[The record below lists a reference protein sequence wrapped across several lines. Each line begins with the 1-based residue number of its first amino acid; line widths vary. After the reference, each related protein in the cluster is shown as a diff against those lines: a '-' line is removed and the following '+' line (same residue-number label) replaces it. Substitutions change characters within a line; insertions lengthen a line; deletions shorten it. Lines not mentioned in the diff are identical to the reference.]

1 VILGATLHRLHG
13 RGELISALGFLL
25 MLQAAPVSAAA
36 FDPQEAMRLSQGVI
50 GRPVADVEFATTRG
64 ERLRL
69 SELAGRPVIVSMIYT
84 SCLHVCA
91 PTTAELR
98 RAVREARA
106 TLGPNSFAMLSI
118 GFDAR
123 NDTPERMASFARE
136 LKIDD
141 PGWYFASASAA
152 DIARL
157 SKGLGFMYA
166 PAAGGFDHLV
176 QTTIL
181 DERGRV
187 YRQIYGQSFRGAT
200 LIDPLRRI
208 RIGSSPAIEGA
219 PSMLERVRLLCTVFD
234 PKSGRY
240 RFDYSLALAGVLGV
254 LFVLTAALF
263 IGRHWRVLVRP
274 R

>member
-1 VILGATLHRLHG
+1 MTRRRGALPGTLGV
-13 RGELISALGFLL
+13 LL
-25 MLQAAPVSAAA
+25 MLQVAPAGAAA
-36 FDPQEAMRLSQGVI
+36 FDPQEAMRLSQAAI
-50 GRPVADVEFATTRG
+50 GRSVADVEFVTTQG

-69 SELAGRPVIVSMIYT
+69 SELEGRPVIVSMIYT
-84 SCLHVCA
+84 SCLHICA

-106 TLGPNSFAMLSI
+106 TLGAKSFAMLSV
-118 GFDAR
+118 GFDTR

-141 PGWYFASASAA
+141 PDWYFASASAA

-157 SKGLGFMYA
+157 SEDLGFMYA

-176 QTTIL
+176 QTTVL

-187 YRQIYGQSFRGAT
+187 YRQIYGQSFVGVT
-200 LIDPLRRI
+200 LIDPLRRV
-208 RIGSSPAIEGA
+208 RIGSSPVVEGA

-254 LFVLTAALF
+254 LFVLMAALF
-263 IGRHWRVLVRP
+263 IRRHWRVLIRP